1 MTSAPTGAAPPA
13 VPVAD
18 ERLANIG
25 LWARL
30 MRRPEVGSLLG
41 ALIVCAFFWVT
52 TDAFGTLSGIANW
65 TDVASTIGIMAVAVA
80 LLMIGGEFDLSAGV
94 MTGTT
99 GLLMGLLTTE
109 WGFSMWP
116 AIVVTFAFAALVG
129 FINGYMVIRTRL
141 PSFIVT
147 LATFFVLQG
156 ANLGVTKA
164 ITGTVRVA
172 GLADVPG
179 YESASKVFSDTFWSP
194 HNFRLSVIWWIV
206 IAAVATGCSL
216 ARAPATGS
224 SPSAATRT
232 RHATSASRSR
242 GSRSRCS

>member
-1 MTSAPTGAAPPA
+1 MTSAPAGAAPPA
-13 VPVAD
+13 PVPVAD
-18 ERLANIG
+18 ERLANIS

-41 ALIVCAFFWVT
+41 ALVVCVFFWVT

-65 TDVASTIGIMAVAVA
+65 TDVASTIGIMSVAVA

-99 GLLMGLLTTE
+99 GLLLGVLTTE
-109 WGFSMWP
+109 WGLSMWP

-129 FINGYMVIRTRL
+129 FVNGYMVIKTKL

-156 ANLGVTKA
+156 VNLGVTKA

-172 GLADVPG
+172 GLGDIPG
-179 YESASKVFSDTFWSP
+179 YESAKQIFADTFWSP
-194 HNFRLSVIWWIV
+194 RNFRLSVIWWSRRSRRGSSP
-206 IAAVATGCSL
+206 AP
-216 ARAPATGS
+216 ARATGS
-224 SPSAATRT
+224 SRWAATRT
-232 RHATSASRSR
+232 RRATSACRSR
-242 GSRSRCS
+242 A